1 MIKRFFLLAF
11 VIGINCILVL
21 TKETWLPLTKN
32 NFDVVHQTVDNLK
45 ETILRVTGHEQ
56 LDEPEITFADKALEN
71 AIRYSLN
78 INDRPLYTQDMEL
91 LRSLDLSGKSI
102 QDLSGIE
109 FANKLTRISFSE
121 NPIQSIDP
129 LAEMPQITYLDL
141 SYVDAKNLEPLIK
154 INSLQKVVLSQSPHD
169 YKNNEK
175 SKSVLKLLNEMGVQ
189 VIWVAKKQVSQEVVS
204 DKNDN
209 NVGLTSKIEEEKII
223 FEKNP
228 IMREWKSNDG
238 KALNAKLIAVH
249 NSNVFLLSIND
260 QIEKW
265 GITSLS
271 NDSKI
276 IYDYWR
282 SKNFLTSQPNLLRR
296 LRALDPSMREELI
309 DKEVE
314 FGINIHTMYMSGSN
328 KLFLTFG
335 ETRTDTYGL
344 IEMETLDI
352 ITWFGYDP
360 ADPDVQYYMEDQNK
374 ELMVKAAW
382 EEEPVSLLKVNDFIK
397 INGKIDQ
404 SDETRLKLVNTR
416 LID

>member
-1 MIKRFFLLAF
+1 MLAF